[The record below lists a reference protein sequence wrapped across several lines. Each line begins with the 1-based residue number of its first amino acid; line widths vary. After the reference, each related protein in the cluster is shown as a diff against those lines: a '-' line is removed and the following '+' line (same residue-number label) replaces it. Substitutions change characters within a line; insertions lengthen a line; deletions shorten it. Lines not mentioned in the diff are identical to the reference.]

1 MAAIPGTRRG
11 PQAPDGL
18 QELKPN
24 PCGYLTD
31 DRHVCTCQ
39 PLAIQRYRSRI
50 SGPLLDRI
58 DMQVEVPAVPY
69 EDLQTPRGTRD
80 SATMRAGI
88 LRVRALQAERY
99 RGAPPRLNAD
109 LSGAALERWC
119 AVGADCHR
127 FLEQAVRRLGLSARA
142 YTRVLRIA
150 RTIAD
155 MESAPDIAIDHLA
168 EAINFRTMDRVN
180 QPRV

>member
-1 MAAIPGTRRG
+1 M
-11 PQAPDGL
+11 
-18 QELKPN
+18 KPY

-31 DRHVCTCQ
+31 DRHVCSCQ
-39 PLAIQRYRSRI
+39 PAAILRYRSRI
-50 SGPLLDRI
+50 SGPLMDRI
-58 DMQVEVPAVPY
+58 DLQVEVPAVPY
-69 EDLQTPRGTRD
+69 EDLKAPRGNRD

-88 LRVRALQAERY
+88 LKVRARQAERY
-99 RGAPPRLNAD
+99 QGQHIRLNAD

-119 AVGADCHR
+119 AVGAAEQQ

-155 MESAPDIAIDHLA
+155 MEEAEGVAIGHLA

-180 QPRV
+180 QPGA